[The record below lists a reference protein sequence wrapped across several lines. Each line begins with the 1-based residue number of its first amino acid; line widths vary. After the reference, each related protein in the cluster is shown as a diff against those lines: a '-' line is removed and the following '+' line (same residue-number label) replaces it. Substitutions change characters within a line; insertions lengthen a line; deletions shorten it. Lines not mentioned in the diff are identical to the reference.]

1 MRNLT
6 GMSEV
11 TVDGKGRFLMP
22 SILRKQLQDAQQVS
36 FVIKRSIY
44 HQCLELIPMEEWDKE
59 MAVLGKLNR
68 FVKKNADFIRLYLAG
83 VRTLELDDAGRVQIP
98 KDLIVFSEITRDAV
112 VTSSINRL
120 EIWDKSKYEAFIT
133 DGIQRFGDLAQEVM
147 GQFPNEPFEPLT

>member
-1 MRNLT
+1 MMNLT

-22 SILRKQLQDAQQVS
+22 SILRKQLNDDGQTG

-44 HQCLELIPMEEWDKE
+44 HQCLELIPMKEWDKE

-83 VRTLELDDAGRVQIP
+83 VRSIELDDSGRVQIP
-98 KDLIVFSEITRDAV
+98 KDLIVYSEISRDAV
-112 VTSSINRL
+112 VTASINRI
-120 EIWDKSKYEAFIT
+120 EIWDKGKYEAFISE
-133 DGIQRFGDLAQEVM
+133 GIQGFGELAQEVM
-147 GQFPNEPFEPLT
+147 GQIPNDPEE